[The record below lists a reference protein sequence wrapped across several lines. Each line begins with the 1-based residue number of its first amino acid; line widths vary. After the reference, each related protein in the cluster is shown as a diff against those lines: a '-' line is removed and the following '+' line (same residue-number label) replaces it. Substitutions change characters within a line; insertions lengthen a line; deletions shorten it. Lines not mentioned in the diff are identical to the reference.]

1 MPFTNFPYGVTSFG
15 IPQLGGSPFYPALT
29 QGHLWVRG
37 VASGAAPIGNDGNS
51 GSSPDSSLLTMARAF
66 ALVKSGGVIH
76 VTGNIREQI
85 STPAGIFDVT
95 VIGEGTVPRN
105 ADAHTGN
112 NGYFTATWK
121 PPASPVAATPL
132 LTVQQQGW
140 RFVNILFNPPS
151 DAAALNYIRNAA
163 SGDAER
169 DSSHS
174 EIFGCRFAGG
184 NAAIQ
189 ISGTEI
195 VHDLWIV
202 SNIFNDS
209 TYGIYSTAYYGR
221 RFLISGN
228 QFDLNT
234 NHIAAGLGDSHIWDN
249 IFGQFTTLSLSL
261 VGGNGHNMITK
272 NYLSGSYA
280 APQYA
285 VSAATD
291 EWAGNFNTLAGGITV
306 ADPA

>member
-1 MPFTNFPYGVTSFG
+1 MGLTHFPHGVSSFG
-15 IPQLGGSPFYPALT
+15 IPVIGENSFYPATT

-37 VASGAAPIGNDGNS
+37 VSSGAAPLGNDGNS
-51 GSSPDSSLLTMARAF
+51 GGDPDSALLTMARAF

-85 STPAGIFDVT
+85 SSPAGIFDVT

-163 SGDAER
+163 SGDSER
-169 DSSHS
+169 DASHS
-174 EIFGCRFAGG
+174 EVFGCRFAGG
-184 NAAIQ
+184 SAGIQ
-189 ISGTEI
+189 ISGTENLFDI
-195 VHDLWIV
+195 WIV
-202 SNIFNDS
+202 NNIFNDS
-209 TYGIYSTAYYGR
+209 TYGIYSAGSYSH
-221 RFLISGN
+221 RFLIRGN

-234 NHIAAGLGDSHIWDN
+234 NHISAGLTDSHIWDN

-261 VGGNGHNMITK
+261 AGGGGHNIITK
-272 NYLSGSYA
+272 NYLYGTYA

-285 VSAATD
+285 VAAATD
-291 EWAGNFNTLAGGITV
+291 EWAGNFNTLTGGITV
-306 ADPA
+306 DDPA